1 MKNIKTFEEFVNEG
15 STNES
20 VGSIVISSK
29 ELSTL
34 FNKGTTG
41 EQIQDEDD
49 IIDMLGELGIVSGI
63 KVNNREQVEIE
74 FKRGFIIVD
83 LKHKTIEIGK

>member
-15 STNES
+15 NINEG
-20 VGSIVISSK
+20 VHSIVISSK

-49 IIDMLGELGIVSGI
+49 MIDMIGELGIVSGI

-74 FKRGFIIVD
+74 FKKGFITVD
-83 LKHKTIEIGK
+83 LKNKTIEIGK

>member
-15 STNES
+15 NINEG
-20 VGSIVISSK
+20 VHSIVISSK

-49 IIDMLGELGIVSGI
+49 IIDMIGELGIVSGI

-74 FKRGFIIVD
+74 FKKGFITVD
-83 LKHKTIEIGK
+83 LKNKTIEIGK